1 MIGLDRRKFLSLTAA
16 GTLTAVGGYAAWHLA
31 SESAPTPAQMSTLT
45 PPVAAAPEQRKLVV
59 IEMAG
64 GNDGLSMVVPYT
76 DDRYY
81 ALRRKTAIEASRV
94 HRIDDRIG
102 LNPELQQV
110 ALGGAA
116 ILAGVGTAVPDLSH
130 FEMLQRW
137 WTGDPEGKLRPTTGF
152 LGRLCDVMGDPS
164 APAVGVSLGG
174 GPSPALVAE
183 RCTTLSMDPDT
194 GGVFPMPEDPALA
207 AAWLAAQ
214 RAMNHPDR
222 GDAALLS
229 TARDGARTAL
239 RFSDVAAALPAAADG
254 YPDSNLGAQLSLAA
268 RVLADDQHG
277 IRVVHVPMADDF
289 DTHTNHLTRYS
300 DIMRQFDAAIGAF
313 RADLDRRG
321 LSSRILIA
329 TFSEFGR
336 RVPDN
341 DSGGLDHGAAST
353 ALLFGPVH
361 PGAHGAHP
369 SLRTLDSDDN
379 LVATIDMT
387 EFYATIA
394 ESWFTVPA
402 ELVLPG
408 RPKPVPGI
416 VVDR

>member
-1 MIGLDRRKFLSLTAA
+1 MISLDRRRFLGLTAA
-16 GTLTAVGGYAAWHLA
+16 GTFAAVGGYAAWQLGTEFA
-31 SESAPTPAQMSTLT
+31 PAPTPLRAPT
-45 PPVAAAPEQRKLVV
+45 PPVAAPPDQRRLVV

-81 ALRRKTAIEASRV
+81 ALRRNTAIEASRV
-94 HRIDDRIG
+94 HRIDDRLG
-102 LNPELQQV
+102 LHPELEQV

-116 ILAGVGTAVPDLSH
+116 VLAGVGTAAPDLSH

-137 WTGDPEGKLRPTTGF
+137 WTGDPAGTLRPTTGF
-152 LGRLCDVMGDPS
+152 LGRLCDVVGDPA

-174 GPSPALVAE
+174 GPSPALSAE

-194 GGVFPMPEDPALA
+194 GGAFPMPDDPALA

-214 RAMNHPDR
+214 HAMNHPDR
-222 GDAALLS
+222 GAGALLS
-229 TARDGARTAL
+229 TARDSARTAL
-239 RFSDVAAALPAAADG
+239 RFGDVAAALPAAADG
-254 YPDSNLGAQLSLAA
+254 YPDSHLGCQLSLAA

-277 IRVVHVPMADDF
+277 IRIVHVPMADDF
-289 DTHTNHLTRYS
+289 DTHTDHLTRYAS
-300 DIMRQFDAAIGAF
+300 IMRQFDAAIGAF

-321 LSSRILIA
+321 LASRVLIA
-329 TFSEFGR
+329 TLSEFGR

-353 ALLFGPVH
+353 ALLFGPVR
-361 PGAHGAHP
+361 PGGHGEQP
-369 SLRTLDSDDN
+369 SLRTLDRDDN
-379 LVATIDMT
+379 LKATVDMS

-416 VVDR
+416 IVDR